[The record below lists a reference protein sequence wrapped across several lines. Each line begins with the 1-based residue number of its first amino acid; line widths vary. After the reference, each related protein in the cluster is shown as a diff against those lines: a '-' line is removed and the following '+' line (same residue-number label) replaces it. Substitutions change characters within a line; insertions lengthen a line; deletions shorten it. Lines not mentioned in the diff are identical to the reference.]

1 MPEWISD
8 PQFFP
13 GATGLF
19 TEDSWQA
26 VVPGRAGPFKQ
37 LPAPPKGGV
46 VVLGNYFASVKTYER
61 VRAAE
66 LGGLKA
72 TWGRLGQLLA
82 ATSPREVFL
91 TNAYIGLVD
100 ADKDT
105 GRFPSNQEFDARCA
119 EFLRLE
125 IELFSP
131 RAVVCLGVGAAR
143 MLARVAPDRLGE
155 WGRTSFRVLTERGE
169 RVVEGCQAG
178 GYDVHGRCGVSPFG
192 CAHQRAARTRGRD
205 CQRGCRL
212 RFTTLSPDLES
223 PSDQAVGAA
232 VVRRFTAVP
241 PPCVRGRP
249 RRDPGGGHRAR
260 AG

>member
-1 MPEWISD
+1 MRRPMQLHPVIRLRSIARSDFSDELPPKVRAVPEWISD

-13 GATGLF
+13 GATGLI

-46 VVLGNYFASVKTYER
+46 VVLGNYFSSVKTYER

-66 LGGLKA
+66 LGGLKT
-72 TWGRLGQLLA
+72 TWARLGQLLA

-100 ADKDT
+100 ADTDT
-105 GRFPSNQEFDARCA
+105 GRFPSNQEFEARCA
-119 EFLRLE
+119 DFLRLE

-155 WGRTSFRVLTERGE
+155 WGRTSFRVLTEREE

-178 GYDVHGRCGVSPFG
+178 GM
-192 CAHQRAARTRGRD
+192 T
-205 CQRGCRL
+205 
-212 RFTTLSPDLES
+212 FT
-223 PSDQAVGAA
+223 AAA
-232 VVRRFTAVP
+232 VYHPSAVLTNEQREHEAGI
-241 PPCVRGRP
+241 VSAAVASASP
-249 RRDPGGGHRAR
+249 R
-260 AG
+260 